1 VVPFL
6 IRISSLGGNMQTSHT
21 QTSLAGRIAR
31 RQVLFGGTLV
41 LGGLAAGSARAQS
54 GAKEDISHA
63 AEAIHDEVVFKATRK
78 RVYDALT
85 NASQFHKVVLLSAA
99 ARTGMVVIK
108 TPAEISVDPGGP
120 FAVFGGYV
128 TGRQIELVP
137 GELIVQAWRNGSWK
151 PGIYSIARFE
161 LAEDPEGT
169 KLIFDHGGFPN
180 GSAEHLA
187 LGWKTNY
194 WEPLAKFLASQ
205 SAST

>member
-1 VVPFL
+1 
-6 IRISSLGGNMQTSHT
+6 MQALENQLSC
-21 QTSLAGRIAR
+21 AARIAR

-41 LGGLAAGSARAQS
+41 LGGLVTSPVRAQIA
-54 GAKEDISHA
+54 GKEEISHS
-63 AEAIHDEVVFKATRK
+63 AEAIHDEVVFKATRR

-99 ARTGMVVIK
+99 AQTGMVVIK
-108 TPAEISVDPGGP
+108 KPAEISVDPGGP

-151 PGIYSIARFE
+151 PGVYSLARFE
-161 LAEDPEGT
+161 LAEDPGGS
-169 KLIFDHGGFPN
+169 KLIFDHTGFPN

-194 WEPLAKFLASQ
+194 WEPLAKFLGQ
-205 SAST
+205 